1 MSTYRSNQYRMHS
14 AGFDRRAATRGQ
26 WLGGD
31 DDLEVVD
38 SDDGIDYIDWDALRE
53 QGYPKGVNLTYRII
67 DGKVVKYR
75 DGVPS

>member
-1 MSTYRSNQYRMHS
+1 VSTYRSNQYRMHS

-31 DDLEVVD
+31 PEVVD

-53 QGYPKGVNLTYRII
+53 QGYPKGVELTYRVI
-67 DGKVVKYR
+67 GGVTVRFR
-75 DGVPS
+75 DGVPL